1 MPWALLV
8 NKHLDYVC
16 EHETNID
23 DDTLNDINS
32 QYDYPSSDEYWAPW
46 EDPRYNGDN
55 DVDEDNFNIQ
65 TGAC

>member
-1 MPWALLV
+1 M
-8 NKHLDYVC
+8 C